1 MNYWGDNMLRFLT
14 AGESH
19 GKCLTAIIEGLPS
32 GIEINEE
39 SINKNLYRRQLGY
52 GRGGRMML
60 EKDTV
65 EITSGVRHGK
75 TLGSPLC
82 LVIYNRDYENWTDIM
97 SISKSDATAMK
108 EVTKPRP
115 GHADL
120 AGSIKYRHKD
130 IRNILERAS
139 ARETAIRTA
148 AGSAALA
155 LLESFGIQVNS
166 YVISIGEAS
175 MSEHPAI
182 NSKLLEIIEASPVRC
197 PDKTAETLMIKA
209 IDVAKTSGDSLGG
222 TFRVV
227 AKNIPVGIGSH
238 VHWDRRLDGN
248 LSRAMMSIPG
258 IKGVEIG
265 AGFDAAKLPGSR
277 IHDEILYKGSF
288 YRATNNAGGIEGGI
302 SNGEDIFITCAMKPI
317 PTLVKPLQSVD
328 IESKEAFP
336 ASYERSDV
344 CAVPAASIVGE
355 AAASLE
361 LAAALIDKFG
371 GDSLEEMLGNYNNYM
386 TYIRGV

>member
-1 MNYWGDNMLRFLT
+1 MLRFLT

-32 GIEINEE
+32 GIEISEE
-39 SINKNLYRRQLGY
+39 YINKNLHRRQLGY
-52 GRGGRMML
+52 GRGGRMKL
-60 EKDTV
+60 ETDTV
-65 EITSGVRHGK
+65 EITAGVRHGK

-97 SISKSDATAMK
+97 SISKSDAIAMK

-139 ARETAIRTA
+139 ARETAIRVA
-148 AGSAALA
+148 AGSVALA
-155 LLESFGIQVNS
+155 LLESFGIQIRS
-166 YVISIGEAS
+166 YVISIGEVSLSGYSVITPEA
-175 MSEHPAI
+175 
-182 NSKLLEIIEASPVRC
+182 LEIIEASPVRC
-197 PDKTAETLMIKA
+197 PDKKAELLMIEA
-209 IDVAKTSGDSLGG
+209 IDAAKAAGDSLGG
-222 TFRVV
+222 IFTVV
-227 AKNIPVGIGSH
+227 AKNIPIGIGSH

-265 AGFDAAKLPGSR
+265 AGFDAAKLPGSK
-277 IHDEILYKGSF
+277 IHDGIFYDGSF
-288 YRATNNAGGIEGGI
+288 YRDTNNAGGIEGGI
-302 SNGEDIFITCAMKPI
+302 SNGEDILISCAMKPI
-317 PTLVKPLQSVD
+317 PTLIRPLQSVD

-361 LAAALIDKFG
+361 LAAAFIDKFG
-371 GDSLEEMLGNYNNYM
+371 GDSLEEMLGNYNNYL